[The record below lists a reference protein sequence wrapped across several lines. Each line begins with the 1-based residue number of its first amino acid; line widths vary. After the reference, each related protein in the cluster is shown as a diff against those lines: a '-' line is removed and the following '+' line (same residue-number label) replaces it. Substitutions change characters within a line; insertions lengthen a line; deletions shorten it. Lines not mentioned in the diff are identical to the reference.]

1 MKAAVY
7 HVYGPPDVIHVVEMP
22 KPVPKPQEVLVK
34 VKSVALTAADVR
46 IRAAQFPKGF
56 GFLARLVFGLSAPR
70 RSILGSCFS
79 GVIEAVGGEVTQF
92 KVGDEVCGTSSIGFG
107 MHAEYGVVKANG
119 SIVKKPQNVSHDD
132 AAAVIFG
139 GTASLYFLRDR
150 AKIQKGQQLLVNGA
164 DGALGTN
171 AVQLAKHFGAIVTT
185 ATRTKPVPTGAV
197 GPYDIVFDTV
207 GNLTPAD
214 ASRLLTEKGT
224 LILAV
229 ASLSQMFSGDKRVV
243 TGTATEKAEDL
254 RTLLSLVER
263 GELYPVIDSVYPLE
277 RMVEAYQR
285 AESRQKKGT
294 IIIHPNER

>member
-79 GVIEAVGGEVTQF
+79 GVIEVVGGEVTQF

-139 GTASLYFLRDR
+139 GAASLYFLRDR
-150 AKIQKGQQLLVNGA
+150 AKIQKGQQILVNGA

-171 AVQLAKHFGAIVTT
+171 AVQLAKRFGAIVTT

-285 AESRQKKGT
+285 AESRQKQGN
-294 IIIHPNER
+294 IIIHPS